1 MQLTLNIS
9 IFLYISTREKN
20 RRTKIDLLKW
30 CFILLSNEGENIKG
44 NPDSTQNKSDIVKTV
59 TVTVTFIVSHCSR
72 SVILLCYVIIAIT
85 AHHTY
90 IQHPLVRD
98 CIRNYVGLVFF
109 YNFVINQA
117 MHKMY
122 TKKINNAY
130 FLLTSLYIRHFKRT
144 VDHTIVCLFFTPRF
158 THHTYKN
165 VPDWKALAILHNTYL
180 SKMVMDRSIYHL

>member
-20 RRTKIDLLKW
+20 RRTKIDLLKG
-30 CFILLSNEGENIKG
+30 CFILLSIEGENIKG
-44 NPDSTQNKSDIVKTV
+44 NPASRQNKSDIVKTV

-98 CIRNYVGLVFF
+98 CI
-109 YNFVINQA
+109 
-117 MHKMY
+117 M
-122 TKKINNAY
+122 KKLCRIGY
-130 FLLTSLYIRHFKRT
+130 FLQLCNKSS
-144 VDHTIVCLFFTPRF
+144 
-158 THHTYKN
+158 N
-165 VPDWKALAILHNTYL
+165 A
-180 SKMVMDRSIYHL
+180 